1 MFTPAYPA
9 DRVAEVVELNLQM
22 PRAHAAALLYNHA
35 TQDWRD
41 VIPRV
46 GWKTLVVGGMAS
58 FVSWQSQTW
67 IHEQIAGSRLEL
79 FGADEGGQHFMFMEN
94 PDKFNTVVAQFLG

>member
-1 MFTPAYPA
+1 M
-9 DRVAEVVELNLQM
+9 VELNLQM
-22 PRAHAAALLYNHA
+22 PRAHAAALLYNHS

-46 GWKTLVVGGMAS
+46 RWRTLVVGGKAS
-58 FVSWQSQTW
+58 FVSWQSQAW

-94 PDKFNTVVAQFLG
+94 PDKFNTVVADFLG